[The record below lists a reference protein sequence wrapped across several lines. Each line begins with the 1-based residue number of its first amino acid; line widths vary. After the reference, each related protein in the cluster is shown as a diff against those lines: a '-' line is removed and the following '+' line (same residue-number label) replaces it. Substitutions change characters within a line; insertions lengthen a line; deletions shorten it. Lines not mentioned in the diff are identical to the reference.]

1 MALASQVRANIINE
15 LPQLTYT
22 GQLIPM
28 PIGSHPK
35 PIFKIHIFSADIN
48 YAILTFKS
56 LRQGFS
62 LPIHL
67 VQHDEMAAHT
77 DGARRLSQKIA
88 A

>member
-1 MALASQVRANIINE
+1 MVLAGQVCESIITE

-28 PIGSHPK
+28 PIGLHPK

-48 YAILTFKS
+48 YAMVSIKS
-56 LRQGFS
+56 LQQGLS
-62 LPIHL
+62 VMIHL

-77 DGARRLSQKIA
+77 DGARWLSQKIA